1 MGKDYYGILGA
12 LRSLYAFSWGH
23 NGGLTVI
30 SPGGAGV
37 SKNASEDEVK
47 KAYKKAAM
55 KWHPGLLTL
64 PTVCLFPL
72 SFFPY
77 RLTEHSHGTV
87 DTLVQT
93 SIPTTV
99 SMLRT
104 SSRRSQRFASQF

>member
-1 MGKDYYGILGA
+1 M
-12 LRSLYAFSWGH
+12 
-23 NGGLTVI
+23 I

-72 SFFPY
+72 S
-77 RLTEHSHGTV
+77 L
-87 DTLVQT
+87 QT
-93 SIPTTV
+93 D
-99 SMLRT
+99 
-104 SSRRSQRFASQF
+104 